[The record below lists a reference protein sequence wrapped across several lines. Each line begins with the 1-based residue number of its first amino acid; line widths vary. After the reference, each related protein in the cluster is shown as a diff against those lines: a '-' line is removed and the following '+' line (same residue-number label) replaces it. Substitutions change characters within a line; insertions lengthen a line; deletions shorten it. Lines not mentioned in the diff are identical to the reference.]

1 MNFHNEQNH
10 VINELVA
17 HLVPKKSL
25 LKQKQEAQ
33 KVKPEMFKPQ
43 GDNTMPSM
51 VLNTAQR
58 NRLQQQMQQHVQLLT
73 QIHLLTSTNPSLSS
87 EASTTKMFLKELG
100 TFAQSSVVLHQQF
113 NPKFQTTFQP
123 CNLKGAIQLIE
134 DFHSHVNI
142 DLNPRKNV
150 EKSGEGQDP
159 EYPKFYELWILLTAS
174 EFPCL
179 PKQVAW
185 ILATSKV
192 FMYPE
197 LLPIRSL
204 KVKHPKDKIFF
215 TKAEDNLLALGLKH
229 FEGTEFPKP
238 LISKYLL
245 TAKSA
250 HQLTVRIKN
259 LNISRAPDN
268 IIKYYKKTKQ
278 LPILFKCCEELQPD
292 QWKPPV
298 EREEQ
303 HLPFWLKAS
312 LPAIQEEIQNLANDA
327 GKARNGSGLAETNS
341 DPDLESG
348 NDRRYPLLLPKGVVL
363 TLKPLAKRF
372 SSRRIWRQ
380 RSSVLKPLLIRPAP
394 SLQHCSNVNP
404 RIRLI
409 QSEAPPRKVGFPNSQ
424 MIQTATILQKVPEA
438 LPLGVP
444 GRDAIEIPLTL
455 PAVASKNIARS
466 QTFLSPASVIF
477 KPRVLLPSL
486 VTPKSCESGMKPPK
500 RKWPKGS
507 RLLKPTPVLPSSR
520 VILTVPATTLEV
532 NFNNSFNVI
541 QPLRAIAQSPQTI
554 PITTLL
560 LSPTSFI
567 CPLNQPLITSI
578 PPLIVSGNPVNI
590 PVPSNP
596 EENTQMKPNI
606 PCPQAEGE
614 SAFPAMQPKLEPQE
628 SSTLCPCPY
637 PKEEHSPGP
646 PAPIRESQVD
656 LFEGNAH
663 SWTVVKTLD
672 GKHVLEPLSL
682 HTSQKTTDFL
692 PENLL
697 NIVKVEPE
705 EPEEEANLTWNRFP
719 EPDICNEIKKEVFME
734 LDVGPT
740 YEVANS
746 TQELKKEADI
756 KKEEEGET
764 AVTFLSPQV
773 THGEGSPGGKMSEGS
788 PNNPSSDINPDNLL
802 SSSLGKPKDS
812 FNVVDLT
819 VRTQAG
825 PEMGGDKDRPEEE
838 EEESEDFDQDEE
850 MASFSEEAVP
860 FVPELQE
867 TVDKPTRLVSGR
879 CMGQESDSEKEKPW
893 KENSGPEVVVK
904 VEKMESLQKDD
915 EVMDEIDRDPSFHHY
930 FT

>member
-1 MNFHNEQNH
+1 MGLSVQGVTHAQRGGWGWRFEELLTNLPNKQNH

-17 HLVPKKSL
+17 HLVIKKSL
-25 LKQKQEAQ
+25 PKQKQEAQ
-33 KVKPEMFKPQ
+33 KAKPEMSKPQ
-43 GDNTMPSM
+43 GDNAMPTM
-51 VLNTAQR
+51 VLDAAQR

-73 QIHLLTSTNPSLSS
+73 QIHLLASTNPSLSS

-100 TFAQSSVVLHQQF
+100 TFAQSSVALHQQF

-142 DLNPRKNV
+142 DLSPRKNV
-150 EKSGEGQDP
+150 QKSGEGLSP
-159 EYPKFYELWILLTAS
+159 EYPTS

-185 ILATSKV
+185 IMATSKV

-204 KVKHPKDKIFF
+204 KVKHPRDKIFF

-298 EREEQ
+298 EREER

-312 LPAIQEEIQNLANDA
+312 LPAIQEEIQHLAND
-327 GKARNGSGLAETNS
+327 GGESGNVSGSAETSS
-341 DPDLESG
+341 DPGLESG
-348 NDRRYPLLLPKGVVL
+348 NDSRYPLLLPKSVVL

-394 SLQHCSNVNP
+394 SLQPCSNDNAQV
-404 RIRLI
+404 RLA
-409 QSEAPPRKVGFPNSQ
+409 QSEAPPRKVELPDSPLSQ
-424 MIQTATILQKVPEA
+424 PATASQTGPEA
-438 LPLGVP
+438 SPSGGA
-444 GRDAIEIPLTL
+444 GRSGPEIPLTL
-455 PAVASKNIARS
+455 PAVAPKNTARS
-466 QTFLSPASVIF
+466 QTFLSSAVF
-477 KPRVLLPSL
+477 RPRVLLPSF
-486 VTPKSCESGMKPPK
+486 VARCEPVVKPPK
-500 RKWPKGS
+500 KKWAKGS
-507 RLLKPTPVLPSSR
+507 RPLKPAPVLPPPR
-520 VILTVPATTLEV
+520 VILTVPATTVEV
-532 NFNNSFNVI
+532 VSLNSSFNVI
-541 QPLRAIAQSPQTI
+541 QPLRPVAQSPQTI

-560 LSPTSFI
+560 VSPTSFI
-567 CPLNQPLITSI
+567 CPLSQPLIASSV
-578 PPLIVSGNPVNI
+578 PPLIISGNPVNL
-590 PVPSNP
+590 PVPPTP
-596 EENTQMKPNI
+596 EENTQVKQNI

-614 SAFPAMQPKLEPQE
+614 SAFPVIEPKLEPRE
-628 SSTLCPCPY
+628 SSPHCPSPY

-646 PAPIRESQVD
+646 PTPGSQVD
-656 LFEGNAH
+656 SFEGNAH
-663 SWTVVKTLD
+663 SWTVVKTQD
-672 GKHVLEPLSL
+672 GRQVLEPLSR
-682 HTSQKTTDFL
+682 TSQKAIDFL

-705 EPEEEANLTWNRFP
+705 DPEEEANLNWNRFP
-719 EPDICNEIKKEVFME
+719 EPDICDEIKKEVFME
-734 LDVGPT
+734 LDVGPP
-740 YEVANS
+740 YEEAS
-746 TQELKKEADI
+746 SAQEVKKEADLP
-756 KKEEEGET
+756 KEEE
-764 AVTFLSPQV
+764 
-773 THGEGSPGGKMSEGS
+773 
-788 PNNPSSDINPDNLL
+788 
-802 SSSLGKPKDS
+802 
-812 FNVVDLT
+812 

-825 PEMGGDKDRPEEE
+825 PETGGKKARPEEE
-838 EEESEDFDQDEE
+838 ENRDHDEE
-850 MASFSEEAVP
+850 MASVSEEAVP

-867 TVDKPTRLVSGR
+867 TVEKPTYLVSGR
-879 CMGQESDSEKEKPW
+879 YVGQESDSEEEKPR
-893 KENSGPEVVVK
+893 KENSGAEVVVK
-904 VEKMESLQKDD
+904 AEKMESPQKND
-915 EVMDEIDRDPSFHHY
+915 EVMDEADRDPSFHLR